1 MSEATLPELNQRLER
16 LESESAI
23 RRLVARYF
31 QICDD
36 LGPDTPLDELG
47 NLFTLD
53 ALWEGK
59 GRYQKAFGGYQ
70 GREAIVAMI
79 GSYCAPEPHFA
90 MTGHFFS
97 AEDIQVSGDT
107 ATGAWMM
114 LQCST
119 YADDK
124 SDLRS
129 ACLSIDFRNEGGAW
143 RISHFRSTNI
153 FARRVDG
160 WIDAEEIPVPDDS
173 KDGAIQ

>member
-1 MSEATLPELNQRLER
+1 MSDISLSDLSQRLER

-36 LGPDTPLDELG
+36 LGPDTPLNELG

-97 AEDIQVSGDT
+97 AEDIQVSEVT
-107 ATGAWMM
+107 AAGAWMM

-129 ACLSIDFRNEGGAW
+129 ACLNIDFRKEDGTW

-153 FARRVDG
+153 FTRRIDS
-160 WIDAEEIPVPDDS
+160 WIDAEEIPVPANS
-173 KDGAIQ
+173 KDGAIK

>member
-1 MSEATLPELNQRLER
+1 MSDISLSDLSQRLER

-23 RRLVARYF
+23 RQLMARYF

-36 LGPDTPLDELG
+36 LGPDTPLDDLG
-47 NLFTLD
+47 ELFTID

-59 GRYQKAFGGYQ
+59 GRYAKAFGGYQ
-70 GREAIVAMI
+70 GRDAIVAMI
-79 GSYCAPEPHFA
+79 GSYCAPDPHFA

-97 AEDIQVSGDT
+97 AEDIQVSGAT
-107 ATGAWMM
+107 ASGAWMM

-129 ACLSIDFRNEGGAW
+129 ACLNIDFRNEDGTW
-143 RISHFRSTNI
+143 RISRFRSTNI
-153 FARRVDG
+153 FARRVDR
-160 WIDAEEIPVPDDS
+160 WTDAEDIPVPDNS
-173 KDGAIQ
+173 KDGAIK

>member
-1 MSEATLPELNQRLER
+1 MSEATLSQLNRRLER

-36 LGPDTPLDELG
+36 LGSDTPLDELG
-47 NLFTLD
+47 ELFTVD

-59 GRYQKAFGGYQ
+59 GRYAAAFGGYR
-70 GREAIVAMI
+70 GRDAIVNMI
-79 GSYCAPEPHFA
+79 DSYCKPEPHFA

-97 AEDIQVSGDT
+97 AEDIQVSNTT
-107 ATGAWMM
+107 ATGNWMM

-119 YADDK
+119 YADDT

-129 ACLSIDFRNEGGAW
+129 ACLNIDFRNEDSTW

-153 FARRVDG
+153 FTRRIDS
-160 WIDAEEIPVPDDS
+160 WIDAEEIPVPANS
-173 KDGAIQ
+173 KDGAIK